1 MQRKKLGDE
10 MRHAKKK
17 SRKKFLWIIG
27 IAIIIICFFL
37 WKNDHGP
44 NGMPSNYHADQ
55 VNLNVKAAVAIDAKN
70 ENVIYAKN
78 ANQSLPIASMTKL
91 LTVYLTLK
99 AIKEKKISWDTT
111 VSPTQEIINL
121 SFNPDY
127 AGVPLSLGQ
136 KYTVRE
142 LYDAALIKSA
152 NNAARMLAIAVSGS
166 ETNFLNQ
173 MRQQANKWK
182 LYNVKLVTVDG
193 LPEKNKNFLGMT
205 TTIENKMSANDMAII
220 ARKLVTDY
228 PEVLST
234 TKVAKSDFRNT
245 LMTNSNKML
254 SGLSDYD
261 PNYPVDGLKTGT
273 TDGAG
278 ACFTCTMNKNNK
290 RVITVILGAQND
302 NERFSETKKLLNYSF
317 N

>member
-1 MQRKKLGDE
+1 

-121 SFNPDY
+121 SSNPDY

-193 LPEKNKNFLGMT
+193 LPEKNKNFLGMI

>member
-1 MQRKKLGDE
+1 M
-10 MRHAKKK
+10 
-17 SRKKFLWIIG
+17 
-27 IAIIIICFFL
+27 
-37 WKNDHGP
+37 
-44 NGMPSNYHADQ
+44 
-55 VNLNVKAAVAIDAKN
+55 
-70 ENVIYAKN
+70 
-78 ANQSLPIASMTKL
+78 
-91 LTVYLTLK
+91 
-99 AIKEKKISWDTT
+99 
-111 VSPTQEIINL
+111 
-121 SFNPDY
+121 
-127 AGVPLSLGQ
+127 
-136 KYTVRE
+136 
-142 LYDAALIKSA
+142 IKSA
-152 NNAARMLAIAVSGS
+152 NNAARMLAIAVSGN

-182 LYNVKLVTVDG
+182 LHNVKFVTVDG
-193 LPEKNKNFLGMT
+193 LPEKKKNFLGMT

-228 PEVLST
+228 PEVLNT
-234 TKVAKSDFRNT
+234 TKVAKTYFRNT

-254 SGLSDYD
+254 NGLSDYD

-278 ACFTCTMNKNNK
+278 SCFTCTVDKNNK

>member
-1 MQRKKLGDE
+1 

-121 SFNPDY
+121 SSNPDY

-228 PEVLST
+228 AEVLST

>member
-10 MRHAKKK
+10 IRHAKKK

-121 SFNPDY
+121 SSNPDY

-278 ACFTCTMNKNNK
+278 ACFTCTMNRNNK

>member
-1 MQRKKLGDE
+1 MQKRNLE
-10 MRHAKKK
+10 
-17 SRKKFLWIIG
+17 KKFLWIIG

-91 LTVYLTLK
+91 LTAYLTLK

-121 SFNPDY
+121 SSNPDY

>member
-121 SFNPDY
+121 SSNPDY

-245 LMTNSNKML
+245 LMTNSNKMI

>member
-1 MQRKKLGDE
+1 

-70 ENVIYAKN
+70 ENVIYTKN

-121 SFNPDY
+121 SSNPDY

>member
-1 MQRKKLGDE
+1 

-121 SFNPDY
+121 SSNPDY

-173 MRQQANKWK
+173 MRQQVNKWK

>member
-27 IAIIIICFFL
+27 IAVIIICFFL

-70 ENVIYAKN
+70 

-91 LTVYLTLK
+91 LTAYLTLK

-121 SFNPDY
+121 SSNPDY

-182 LYNVKLVTVDG
+182 LHNVKLVTVDG

-254 SGLSDYD
+254 SRLSDYD

-278 ACFTCTMNKNNK
+278 ACFTCTMDKNNK

-302 NERFSETKKLLNYSF
+302 NECFSETKKLLNYSF

>member
-1 MQRKKLGDE
+1 

-27 IAIIIICFFL
+27 IAVIIICFFL

-78 ANQSLPIASMTKL
+78 AKNANQSLPIASMTKL
-91 LTVYLTLK
+91 LTAYLTLK

-121 SFNPDY
+121 SSNPDY

-182 LYNVKLVTVDG
+182 LHNVKLVTVDG

-278 ACFTCTMNKNNK
+278 ACFTCTMDKNNK

>member
-1 MQRKKLGDE
+1 
-10 MRHAKKK
+10 
-17 SRKKFLWIIG
+17 
-27 IAIIIICFFL
+27 
-37 WKNDHGP
+37 
-44 NGMPSNYHADQ
+44 
-55 VNLNVKAAVAIDAKN
+55 
-70 ENVIYAKN
+70 
-78 ANQSLPIASMTKL
+78 MTKL
-91 LTVYLTLK
+91 LTAYLTLK

-121 SFNPDY
+121 SSNPDY

-182 LYNVKLVTVDG
+182 LHNVKLVTVDG
-193 LPEKNKNFLGMT
+193 LPKKNKNFLGMT

-278 ACFTCTMNKNNK
+278 ACFTCTMDKNNK

>member
-1 MQRKKLGDE
+1 

-27 IAIIIICFFL
+27 IAVIIICFFL

-91 LTVYLTLK
+91 LTAYLTLK

-121 SFNPDY
+121 SSNPDY

-182 LYNVKLVTVDG
+182 LHNVKLVTVDG

-234 TKVAKSDFRNT
+234 

-254 SGLSDYD
+254 SRLSDYD

-278 ACFTCTMNKNNK
+278 ACFTCTMDKNNK

>member
-1 MQRKKLGDE
+1 

-70 ENVIYAKN
+70 

-121 SFNPDY
+121 SSNPDY

>member
-1 MQRKKLGDE
+1 

-70 ENVIYAKN
+70 ENVICAKN

-121 SFNPDY
+121 SSNPDY

>member
-1 MQRKKLGDE
+1 MGDK

-17 SRKKFLWIIG
+17 SKKNFLWIIG
-27 IAIIIICFFL
+27 IIVIAICFLL
-37 WKNDHGP
+37 WKNNFGP
-44 NGMPSNYHADQ
+44 NKMPSNYHADQ
-55 VNLNVKAAVAIDAKN
+55 VSLNVKAAVAINSKDGK
-70 ENVIYAKN
+70 VIYSKN

-91 LTVYLTLK
+91 LTAYLTLK

-121 SFNPDY
+121 GSNPDY
-127 AGVPLSLGQ
+127 ASVPLSLDQ
-136 KYTVRE
+136 KYTVKE

-152 NNAARMLAIAVSGS
+152 NNAAHLLAIAVSGN
-166 ETNFLNQ
+166 EENFLNQ
-173 MRQQANKWK
+173 MRRQAKKWNLHNAK
-182 LYNVKLVTVDG
+182 FVTVDG
-193 LPEKNKNFLGMT
+193 LPEKKKNFFGMT
-205 TTIENKMSANDMAII
+205 TTVENKMSANDMAIV
-220 ARKLVTDY
+220 ARKLIVDY
-228 PEVLST
+228 PDVLNT
-234 TKVAKSDFRNT
+234 TKISKAYFRNT

-278 ACFTCTMNKNNK
+278 SCFTCTVDKNGK
-290 RVITVILGAQND
+290 RVITVILGAQD
-302 NERFSETKKLLNYSF
+302 DAERFSETKKLLNYCF

>member
-1 MQRKKLGDE
+1 

-27 IAIIIICFFL
+27 IAVIIICFFL

-55 VNLNVKAAVAIDAKN
+55 VNLNVKAVVAIDAKN

-91 LTVYLTLK
+91 LTAYLTLK

-121 SFNPDY
+121 SSNPDY

-142 LYDAALIKSA
+142 LYDSALIKSA

-182 LYNVKLVTVDG
+182 LHNVKLVTVDG
-193 LPEKNKNFLGMT
+193 LPKKNKNFLGMT

>member
-1 MQRKKLGDE
+1 

-121 SFNPDY
+121 SSNPDY

-245 LMTNSNKML
+245 LMTNSNKMI

>member
-1 MQRKKLGDE
+1 

-121 SFNPDY
+121 SSNPDY
-127 AGVPLSLGQ
+127 VGVPLSLGQ